1 MPVGPFEMKEEE
13 PEELQIQSH
22 DSYDQG
28 VSGSAPEY
36 RPLYYRMNE
45 VNFTGPGTLAH
56 PMKGLDFGPIL
67 EFSNDLRADIEFTLG
82 ESSV

>member
-1 MPVGPFEMKEEE
+1 
-13 PEELQIQSH
+13 
-22 DSYDQG
+22 
-28 VSGSAPEY
+28 
-36 RPLYYRMNE
+36 MNE

-82 ESSV
+82 ESSVHVPNITIVKEHNYHHASNDYQCTRLSGQFDVESKRCTSYE